1 MERTSTPQYWN
12 KDSILRVINRE
23 IAESIATKQAL
34 KTELIMRSPK
44 LVLSL

>member
-23 IAESIATKQAL
+23 IEESIATKQAL
-34 KTELIMRSPK
+34 KTS
-44 LVLSL
+44 